1 MKKFLDC
8 FYVILVCVEFLQD
21 VDVSFMQKV
30 DLQANVDRLIDEI
43 NFLKALYEAVS
54 VECSCH

>member
-1 MKKFLDC
+1 MKKLLDC

-30 DLQANVDRLIDEI
+30 DLQAKVDRLIDEI
-43 NFLKALYEAVS
+43 NFLKALHEAVS